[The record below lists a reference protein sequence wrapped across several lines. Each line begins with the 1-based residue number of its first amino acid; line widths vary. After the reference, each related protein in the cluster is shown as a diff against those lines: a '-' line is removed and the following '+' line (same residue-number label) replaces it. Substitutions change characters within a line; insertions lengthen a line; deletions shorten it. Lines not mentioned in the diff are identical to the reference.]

1 MANKEPKTP
10 APSPTEEGLADI
22 AATAAA
28 AAAAAADG
36 HVADDGAAAS
46 STGTAQGGITNVK
59 VLIIGAGMAGLSAA
73 NHLLQN
79 GCDDFLIVEARGR
92 VGGRIVSI
100 PLGNNQK
107 VLQRALCKKQYVLS
121 AAAKGTTVLCARK
134 GVCVL
139 VFLST
144 CCC

>member
-1 MANKEPKTP
+1 M
-10 APSPTEEGLADI
+10 

-28 AAAAAADG
+28 AAAAAVG
-36 HVADDGAAAS
+36 RVADDGAAAS
-46 STGTAQGGITNVK
+46 SGGTGSTQSGSTNVK

-107 VLQRALCKKQYVLS
+107 VLWRIM
-121 AAAKGTTVLCARK
+121 
-134 GVCVL
+134 
-139 VFLST
+139 
-144 CCC
+144 

>member
-1 MANKEPKTP
+1 MVDKEPKTP

-22 AATAAA
+22 AAAAA
-28 AAAAAADG
+28 AAAAG
-36 HVADDGAAAS
+36 RVGDDGAASS
-46 STGTAQGGITNVK
+46 STSSAQGGITNVK

-107 VLQRALCKKQYVLS
+107 VLQRPLCKKQYVCCRLPQ
-121 AAAKGTTVLCARK
+121 KGQQY
-134 GVCVL
+134 
-139 VFLST
+139 
-144 CCC
+144 

>member
-1 MANKEPKTP
+1 MAEKEPKTP

-28 AAAAAADG
+28 AAAAG
-36 HVADDGAAAS
+36 VAAS
-46 STGTAQGGITNVK
+46 SGNSTATTTAGNNTATNVK

-92 VGGRIVSI
+92 IGGRIVSI

-107 VLQRALCKKQYVLS
+107 VY
-121 AAAKGTTVLCARK
+121 
-134 GVCVL
+134 
-139 VFLST
+139 ST
-144 CCC
+144 ASIM

>member
-1 MANKEPKTP
+1 MQNSKESELKFAYVKLNKMAEKEPKTP
-10 APSPTEEGLADI
+10 APSPTEEGLADV

-28 AAAAAADG
+28 AAAAD
-36 HVADDGAAAS
+36 VAAS
-46 STGTAQGGITNVK
+46 SGNSTAEAAATTTGITTAGNNTATNVK

-92 VGGRIVSI
+92 IGGRIVSI

-107 VLQRALCKKQYVLS
+107 VY
-121 AAAKGTTVLCARK
+121 
-134 GVCVL
+134 
-139 VFLST
+139 ST
-144 CCC
+144 SSIM

>member
-1 MANKEPKTP
+1 MQNSKESELKFAYVKLNKMAEKEPKTP

-28 AAAAAADG
+28 AAAAG
-36 HVADDGAAAS
+36 VAAS
-46 STGTAQGGITNVK
+46 SGNSTATTTGTTTAGNNTATNVK

-79 GCDDFLIVEARGR
+79 GCDDFLIIEARGR
-92 VGGRIVSI
+92 IGGRIVSI

-107 VLQRALCKKQYVLS
+107 VY
-121 AAAKGTTVLCARK
+121 
-134 GVCVL
+134 
-139 VFLST
+139 ST
-144 CCC
+144 ASIM